1 MRRVTAVVFATL
13 CLAAFAPEAAYA
25 QLGPGQGSSYNAASY
40 ETEFSDASSAMRIR
54 IEQVA
59 DRGVEKHGRWAFS
72 PCTLEDAP
80 RGRALCWSSYGRNL
94 HMVLPE
100 LAFDAV
106 AMLLPHTIYSYRALD
121 LRFPPAVRV
130 RLPFNATTTMGYE
143 YDDELLGIRLR
154 LNF

>member
-1 MRRVTAVVFATL
+1 
-13 CLAAFAPEAAYA
+13 
-25 QLGPGQGSSYNAASY
+25 
-40 ETEFSDASSAMRIR
+40 
-54 IEQVA
+54 
-59 DRGVEKHGRWAFS
+59 
-72 PCTLEDAP
+72 
-80 RGRALCWSSYGRNL
+80 
-94 HMVLPE
+94 MVLPE